1 MTPRYGMSD
10 ADKLKSVDRLI
21 RAREL
26 VYDDWVAIDDLRAI
40 LNGHEPSHVAYQ
52 LGETKEP

>member
-1 MTPRYGMSD
+1 MTD
-10 ADKLKSVDRLI
+10 AEKIASIKRLI

-26 VYDDWVAIDDLRAI
+26 VYDDWVCVDDLI
-40 LNGHEPSHVAYQ
+40 EIINDGVEPSHVAYQ